1 MRQNT
6 RVKKEIIVIGFAAW
20 NRVGG
25 ERITFGDCLLLFI
38 ADEIVDAV
46 FRPLITHAAAEGE
59 HVINV
64 VAVLQERREVSN
76 AVARIAARAVSRLVV
91 HAARRNGIGQIEEHL
106 IGIEGFMV
114 SINTPGELPAV
125 ERCAV
130 QRQLGAILVGI
141 LLGSGEAGDLP
152 FSHRRERIKTQRFIA
167 IIDLPD
173 QFLPPEIGVGI
184 LQANQMTL
192 GARDTVRAK
201 AAGGASRAIA
211 GDGAHILVQIQP
223 VIIVTLAFVILR
235 DQL

>member
-1 MRQNT
+1 
-6 RVKKEIIVIGFAAW
+6 
-20 NRVGG
+20 
-25 ERITFGDCLLLFI
+25 
-38 ADEIVDAV
+38 
-46 FRPLITHAAAEGE
+46 
-59 HVINV
+59 
-64 VAVLQERREVSN
+64 
-76 AVARIAARAVSRLVV
+76 
-91 HAARRNGIGQIEEHL
+91 
-106 IGIEGFMV
+106 MV